1 MNPVII
7 IVKMKSICFGI
18 NMEIGVMYTTNM
30 KSREMLV
37 KRYENVSI
45 TLLDRHSQTIIL
57 LLLCV
62 LQFDQSTFRRN
73 I

>member
-1 MNPVII
+1 MNPVIT

-18 NMEIGVMYTTNM
+18 NMEMGVMYTTNM
-30 KSREMLV
+30 KSREVLV

-45 TLLDRHSQTIIL
+45 TLLDRHSQTIML